1 MCVQYYLRKLWKN
14 NVELNNEEKKKLKNQ
29 QVLFFCSILK
39 KVDVESILQM
49 DIFFSVFN
57 YSQLF

>member
-14 NVELNNEEKKKLKNQ
+14 NVELNNEEKKKKLKNQ
-29 QVLFFCSILK
+29 QVLFFCSMLK

-49 DIFFSVFN
+49 DNFFF
-57 YSQLF
+57 